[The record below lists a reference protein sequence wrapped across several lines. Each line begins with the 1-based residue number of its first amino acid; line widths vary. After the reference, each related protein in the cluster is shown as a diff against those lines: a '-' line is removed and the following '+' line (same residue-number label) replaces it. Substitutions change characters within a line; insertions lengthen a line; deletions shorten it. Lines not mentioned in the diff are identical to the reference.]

1 MLDKSIKSVSER
13 PFVAGMDGGQESIS
27 RDEVLKKI
35 SNTAAQSR
43 NPVKID
49 FSAANISSFA
59 QIIVKVN
66 E

>member
-1 MLDKSIKSVSER
+1 
-13 PFVAGMDGGQESIS
+13 VAGTDGGQESIS

-49 FSAANISSFA
+49 FSAANISSLA